1 LGPRL
6 DDLAALDEET
16 FAELFR
22 QSPIRRA
29 KLSGLHRNVAIA
41 RENDGRST

>member
-6 DDLAALDEET
+6 DALAALDEET
-16 FAELFR
+16 FAGLFR